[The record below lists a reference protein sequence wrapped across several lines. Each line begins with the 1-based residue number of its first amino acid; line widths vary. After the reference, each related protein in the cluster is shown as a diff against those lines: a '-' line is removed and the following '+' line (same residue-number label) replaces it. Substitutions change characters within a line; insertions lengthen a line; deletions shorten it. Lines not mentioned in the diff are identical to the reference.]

1 MADAEETLK
10 EETQAEAEATAAQAS
25 LEEMAGQLVPQ
36 AAAAEPPNPMV
47 AAAPE
52 TCTCRYCKG
61 EFPCSEC
68 HQYPS
73 TTNPF
78 RRWACRPCHNTQS
91 TLKRHGISAEELC
104 AGEGLDKYFSQ
115 LRRER
120 EELKKTD
127 GLLTYARLRA
137 QLKHHLVTERVE
149 SFESS
154 TEGEYQP
161 LSYWELKGYDVEK
174 IQAQA
179 ARRDNPLL
187 GVTYRVAID
196 KDKHAEIV
204 KETERK
210 LVEMENQI
218 HQKKKKQLEPAVAA
232 KALQDVGFVPG
243 VPVEV
248 EDSDPGLSQDPE
260 EDRGGKGGSSREQE
274 EAEESRET
282 GQGRVGCG
290 CESAA
295 GTGESLGEVGSG
307 LGQSRRGAPTVSGPG
322 AGDGGEGNDRGPQVR
337 AGASTEKTAGCG
349 QGQGSPYRGLPVD
362 LGERPEPEDPSRQQ
376 CHPIR
381 AKVSERA
388 AAAASCK
395 GCPQGRGEGESQGQ
409 SPGRSLSMVLA
420 IVDFFHAP
428 VLSQWQR
435 GMQM

>member
-127 GLLTYARLRA
+127 GRLTYARLRA

-260 EDRGGKGGSSREQE
+260 AEAEDKPKQKKRKTEEEKE
-274 EAEESRET
+274 EARENKKK
-282 GQGRVGCG
+282 QKRAEKQDRV
-290 CESAA
+290 ELAA
-295 GTGESLGEVGSG
+295 AAKVLPG
-307 LGQSRRGAPTVSGPG
+307 L
-322 AGDGGEGNDRGPQVR
+322 
-337 AGASTEKTAGCG
+337 
-349 QGQGSPYRGLPVD
+349 
-362 LGERPEPEDPSRQQ
+362 
-376 CHPIR
+376 
-381 AKVSERA
+381 AKVSERLVQVWDKVGEELRPSLDPELETEVKETIEDLKSVQEQAQKRLQA
-388 AAAASCK
+388 AAKGKAVPTEDSLWTSEKDLNQKIRAGNSAIRSVQKFLREQQPQRAAKAAPK
-395 GCPQGRGEGESQGQ
+395 GKAKAKAKGKARAGR
-409 SPGRSLSMVLA
+409 
-420 IVDFFHAP
+420 
-428 VLSQWQR
+428 
-435 GMQM
+435 

>member
-78 RRWACRPCHNTQS
+78 RRWACRPCHTTQS

-127 GLLTYARLRA
+127 GRLTYARLRA

-260 EDRGGKGGSSREQE
+260 AEAEAEDKPKQKKRKTEEEKE
-274 EAEESRET
+274 EARENKKK
-282 GQGRVGCG
+282 QKRAEKQDRV
-290 CESAA
+290 ELAA
-295 GTGESLGEVGSG
+295 AAKVLPG
-307 LGQSRRGAPTVSGPG
+307 L
-322 AGDGGEGNDRGPQVR
+322 
-337 AGASTEKTAGCG
+337 
-349 QGQGSPYRGLPVD
+349 
-362 LGERPEPEDPSRQQ
+362 
-376 CHPIR
+376 
-381 AKVSERA
+381 AKVSERLVQVWDKVGEELRPSLDPELETEVKETIEDLKSVQEQAQKRLQA
-388 AAAASCK
+388 AAKGKAVPTEDSLWTSEKDLNQKIRAGNSAIRSVQKFLREQQPQRAAKAAPK
-395 GCPQGRGEGESQGQ
+395 GEAKAKAKGKARAGR
-409 SPGRSLSMVLA
+409 
-420 IVDFFHAP
+420 
-428 VLSQWQR
+428 
-435 GMQM
+435 

>member
-127 GLLTYARLRA
+127 GRLTYARLRA

-248 EDSDPGLSQDPE
+248 EDSDPGLSQDSEAEAEDKPKQKKRKTE
-260 EDRGGKGGSSREQE
+260 EEKE
-274 EAEESRET
+274 EARENKKK
-282 GQGRVGCG
+282 QKRAEKQDRV
-290 CESAA
+290 ELAA
-295 GTGESLGEVGSG
+295 AAKVLPG
-307 LGQSRRGAPTVSGPG
+307 L
-322 AGDGGEGNDRGPQVR
+322 
-337 AGASTEKTAGCG
+337 
-349 QGQGSPYRGLPVD
+349 
-362 LGERPEPEDPSRQQ
+362 
-376 CHPIR
+376 
-381 AKVSERA
+381 AKVSERLVQVWDKVGEELRPSLDPELETEVKETIEDLKSVQEQAQKRLQA
-388 AAAASCK
+388 AAKGKAVPTEDSLWTSEKDLNQKIRAGNSAIRCVQKFLREQQPQRAAKAAPK
-395 GCPQGRGEGESQGQ
+395 GKAKAKAKGKARAGR
-409 SPGRSLSMVLA
+409 
-420 IVDFFHAP
+420 
-428 VLSQWQR
+428 
-435 GMQM
+435 

>member
-127 GLLTYARLRA
+127 GRLTYARLRA

-260 EDRGGKGGSSREQE
+260 AEAEAEDKPKQKKRKTEEEKE
-274 EAEESRET
+274 EARENKKK
-282 GQGRVGCG
+282 QKRAEKQDRV
-290 CESAA
+290 ELAA
-295 GTGESLGEVGSG
+295 AAKVLPG
-307 LGQSRRGAPTVSGPG
+307 L
-322 AGDGGEGNDRGPQVR
+322 
-337 AGASTEKTAGCG
+337 
-349 QGQGSPYRGLPVD
+349 
-362 LGERPEPEDPSRQQ
+362 
-376 CHPIR
+376 
-381 AKVSERA
+381 AKVSERLVQVWDKVGEELRPSLDPELETEVKETIEDLKSVQEQAQKRLQA
-388 AAAASCK
+388 AAKGKAVPTEDSLWTSEKDLNQKIRAGNSAIRSVQKFLREQQPQRAAKAAPK
-395 GCPQGRGEGESQGQ
+395 GEAKAKAKGKARAGR
-409 SPGRSLSMVLA
+409 
-420 IVDFFHAP
+420 
-428 VLSQWQR
+428 
-435 GMQM
+435 

>member
-127 GLLTYARLRA
+127 GRLTYARLRA

-248 EDSDPGLSQDPE
+248 EDSDPGLSQDSEAEAEAEDKPKQKKRKTE
-260 EDRGGKGGSSREQE
+260 EEKE
-274 EAEESRET
+274 EARENKKK
-282 GQGRVGCG
+282 QKRAEKQDRV
-290 CESAA
+290 ELAA
-295 GTGESLGEVGSG
+295 AAKVLPG
-307 LGQSRRGAPTVSGPG
+307 L
-322 AGDGGEGNDRGPQVR
+322 
-337 AGASTEKTAGCG
+337 
-349 QGQGSPYRGLPVD
+349 
-362 LGERPEPEDPSRQQ
+362 
-376 CHPIR
+376 
-381 AKVSERA
+381 AKVSERLVQVWDKVGEELRPSLDPQLETEVKETIEDLKSVQEQAQKRLQA
-388 AAAASCK
+388 AAKGKAVPTEDSLWTSEKDLNQKIRAGNSAIRSVQKFLREQQPQRAAKAAPK
-395 GCPQGRGEGESQGQ
+395 GEAKAKAKGKARAGR
-409 SPGRSLSMVLA
+409 
-420 IVDFFHAP
+420 
-428 VLSQWQR
+428 
-435 GMQM
+435 

>member
-127 GLLTYARLRA
+127 GRLTYARLRA

-248 EDSDPGLSQDPE
+248 EDSDPGLSQDSEAEAEDKPKQKKRKTE
-260 EDRGGKGGSSREQE
+260 EEKE
-274 EAEESRET
+274 EARENKKK
-282 GQGRVGCG
+282 QKRAEKQDRV
-290 CESAA
+290 ELAA
-295 GTGESLGEVGSG
+295 AAKVLPG
-307 LGQSRRGAPTVSGPG
+307 L
-322 AGDGGEGNDRGPQVR
+322 
-337 AGASTEKTAGCG
+337 
-349 QGQGSPYRGLPVD
+349 
-362 LGERPEPEDPSRQQ
+362 
-376 CHPIR
+376 
-381 AKVSERA
+381 AKVSERLVQVWDKVGEELRPSLDPELETEVKETIEDLKSVQEQAQKRLQA
-388 AAAASCK
+388 AAKGKAVPTEDSLWTSEKDLNQKIRAGNSAIRSVQKFLREQQPQRAAKAAPK
-395 GCPQGRGEGESQGQ
+395 GEAKAKAKGKARAGR
-409 SPGRSLSMVLA
+409 
-420 IVDFFHAP
+420 
-428 VLSQWQR
+428 
-435 GMQM
+435 

>member
-127 GLLTYARLRA
+127 GRLTYARLRA

-260 EDRGGKGGSSREQE
+260 AEAEAEDKPKQKKRKTEEEKE
-274 EAEESRET
+274 EARENKKK
-282 GQGRVGCG
+282 QKRAEKQDRV
-290 CESAA
+290 ELAA
-295 GTGESLGEVGSG
+295 AAKVLPG
-307 LGQSRRGAPTVSGPG
+307 L
-322 AGDGGEGNDRGPQVR
+322 
-337 AGASTEKTAGCG
+337 
-349 QGQGSPYRGLPVD
+349 
-362 LGERPEPEDPSRQQ
+362 
-376 CHPIR
+376 
-381 AKVSERA
+381 AKVSERLVQVWDKVGEELRPSLDPELETEVKETIEDLKSVQEQAQKRLQA
-388 AAAASCK
+388 AAKGKAVPTEDSLWTSEKDLNQKIRAGNSAIRSVQKFLREQQPQRAAKAAPK
-395 GCPQGRGEGESQGQ
+395 GKAKAKAKGKARAGR
-409 SPGRSLSMVLA
+409 
-420 IVDFFHAP
+420 
-428 VLSQWQR
+428 
-435 GMQM
+435 

>member
-127 GLLTYARLRA
+127 GRLTYARLRA

-260 EDRGGKGGSSREQE
+260 AEAEAEDKPKQKKRKTEEEKE
-274 EAEESRET
+274 EARENKKT
-282 GQGRVGCG
+282 QKRAEKQDRV
-290 CESAA
+290 ELAA
-295 GTGESLGEVGSG
+295 AAKVLPG
-307 LGQSRRGAPTVSGPG
+307 L
-322 AGDGGEGNDRGPQVR
+322 
-337 AGASTEKTAGCG
+337 
-349 QGQGSPYRGLPVD
+349 
-362 LGERPEPEDPSRQQ
+362 
-376 CHPIR
+376 
-381 AKVSERA
+381 AKVSERLVQVWDKVGEELRPSLDPELETEVKETIEDLKSVQEQAQKRLQA
-388 AAAASCK
+388 AAKGKAVPTEDSLWTSEKDLNQKIRAGNSAIRSVQKFLREQQPQRAAKAAPK
-395 GCPQGRGEGESQGQ
+395 GKAKAKAKGKARAGR
-409 SPGRSLSMVLA
+409 
-420 IVDFFHAP
+420 
-428 VLSQWQR
+428 
-435 GMQM
+435 

>member
-127 GLLTYARLRA
+127 GRLTYARLRA

-248 EDSDPGLSQDPE
+248 EDSDPGLSQDSEAEAEDKPKQKKRKTE
-260 EDRGGKGGSSREQE
+260 EEKE
-274 EAEESRET
+274 EARENKKK
-282 GQGRVGCG
+282 QKRAEKQDRV
-290 CESAA
+290 ELAA
-295 GTGESLGEVGSG
+295 AAKVLPG
-307 LGQSRRGAPTVSGPG
+307 L
-322 AGDGGEGNDRGPQVR
+322 
-337 AGASTEKTAGCG
+337 
-349 QGQGSPYRGLPVD
+349 
-362 LGERPEPEDPSRQQ
+362 
-376 CHPIR
+376 
-381 AKVSERA
+381 AKVSERLVQVWDKVGEELRPSLDPELETEVKETIEDLKSVQEQAQKRLQA
-388 AAAASCK
+388 AAKGKAVPTEDSLWTSEKDLNQKIRAGNSAIRSVQKFLREQQPQRAAKAAPK
-395 GCPQGRGEGESQGQ
+395 GKAKAKAKGKARAGR
-409 SPGRSLSMVLA
+409 
-420 IVDFFHAP
+420 
-428 VLSQWQR
+428 
-435 GMQM
+435 

>member
-127 GLLTYARLRA
+127 GRLTYARLRA

-248 EDSDPGLSQDPE
+248 EDSDPGLSQDSEAEAEAEDKPKQKKRKTE
-260 EDRGGKGGSSREQE
+260 EEKE
-274 EAEESRET
+274 EARENKKK
-282 GQGRVGCG
+282 QKRAEKQDRV
-290 CESAA
+290 ELAA
-295 GTGESLGEVGSG
+295 AAKVLPG
-307 LGQSRRGAPTVSGPG
+307 L
-322 AGDGGEGNDRGPQVR
+322 
-337 AGASTEKTAGCG
+337 
-349 QGQGSPYRGLPVD
+349 
-362 LGERPEPEDPSRQQ
+362 
-376 CHPIR
+376 
-381 AKVSERA
+381 AKVSERLVQVWDKVGEELRPSLDPELETEVKETIEDLKSVQEQAQKRLQA
-388 AAAASCK
+388 AAKGKAVPTEDSLWTSEKDLNQKIRAGNSAIRSVQKFLREQQPQRAAKAAPK
-395 GCPQGRGEGESQGQ
+395 GEAKAKAKGKARAGR
-409 SPGRSLSMVLA
+409 
-420 IVDFFHAP
+420 
-428 VLSQWQR
+428 
-435 GMQM
+435 

>member
-127 GLLTYARLRA
+127 GRLTYARLRA

-248 EDSDPGLSQDPE
+248 EDSDPGLSQDSEAEAEAEDKPKQKKRKTE
-260 EDRGGKGGSSREQE
+260 EEKE
-274 EAEESRET
+274 EARENKKK
-282 GQGRVGCG
+282 QKRAEKQDRV
-290 CESAA
+290 ELAA
-295 GTGESLGEVGSG
+295 AAKVLPG
-307 LGQSRRGAPTVSGPG
+307 L
-322 AGDGGEGNDRGPQVR
+322 
-337 AGASTEKTAGCG
+337 
-349 QGQGSPYRGLPVD
+349 
-362 LGERPEPEDPSRQQ
+362 
-376 CHPIR
+376 
-381 AKVSERA
+381 AKVSERLVQVWDKVGEELRPSLDPELETEVKETIEDLKSVQEQAQKRLQA
-388 AAAASCK
+388 AAKGKAVPTEDSLWTSEKDLNQKIRAGNSAIRSVQKFLREQQPQRAAKAAPK
-395 GCPQGRGEGESQGQ
+395 GKAKAKAKGKARAGR
-409 SPGRSLSMVLA
+409 
-420 IVDFFHAP
+420 
-428 VLSQWQR
+428 
-435 GMQM
+435 

>member
-127 GLLTYARLRA
+127 GRLTYARLRA

-260 EDRGGKGGSSREQE
+260 AEAEAEDKPKQKKRKTEEEKE
-274 EAEESRET
+274 EARANKKKQKRAEKPD
-282 GQGRVGCG
+282 RV
-290 CESAA
+290 ELAA
-295 GTGESLGEVGSG
+295 AAKVLPG
-307 LGQSRRGAPTVSGPG
+307 L
-322 AGDGGEGNDRGPQVR
+322 
-337 AGASTEKTAGCG
+337 
-349 QGQGSPYRGLPVD
+349 
-362 LGERPEPEDPSRQQ
+362 
-376 CHPIR
+376 
-381 AKVSERA
+381 AKVSERLVQVWDKVGEELRPSLDPELETEVKETIEDLKSVQEQAQKRLQA
-388 AAAASCK
+388 AAKGKAVPTEDSLWTSEKDLNQKIRAGNSAIRSVQKFLREQQPQRAAKAAPK
-395 GCPQGRGEGESQGQ
+395 GKAKAKAKGKARAGR
-409 SPGRSLSMVLA
+409 
-420 IVDFFHAP
+420 
-428 VLSQWQR
+428 
-435 GMQM
+435 